1 MSNEQK
7 HFRIALTPDQK
18 AQVEKAT
25 GKSAEA
31 IELSVEE
38 LEQRIAPR
46 LPTPVL

>member
-1 MSNEQK
+1 MAEEKKHLRLNWTCENENQI
-7 HFRIALTPDQK
+7 R
-18 AQVEKAT
+18 KAT

-46 LPTPVL
+46 TLDVF